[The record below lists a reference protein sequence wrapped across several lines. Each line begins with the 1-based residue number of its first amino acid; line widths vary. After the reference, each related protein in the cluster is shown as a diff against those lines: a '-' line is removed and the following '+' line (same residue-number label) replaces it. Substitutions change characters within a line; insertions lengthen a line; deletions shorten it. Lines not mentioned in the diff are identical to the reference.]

1 MISVLAQYFLNI
13 LVAFDRMLNTLLGGN
28 PDQSISQRLWK
39 EYPNSILRQIVDF
52 LFGNNHCEDAVIKDD
67 DVKEVLK

>member
-1 MISVLAQYFLNI
+1 
-13 LVAFDRMLNTLLGGN
+13 MLNTLLGGN